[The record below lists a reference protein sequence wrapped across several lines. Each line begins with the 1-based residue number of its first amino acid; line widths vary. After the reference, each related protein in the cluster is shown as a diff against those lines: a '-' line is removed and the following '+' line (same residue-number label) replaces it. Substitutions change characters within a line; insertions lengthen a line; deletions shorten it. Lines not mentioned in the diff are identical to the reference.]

1 MDRFELED
9 LGGRIQDMVEKA
21 INSQDYKRLNKSV
34 GDVVNKTLE
43 QIRQS
48 GCKTRPS
55 QSRSGRQ
62 DIAVQKQP
70 PNLYAYLTGEKVKR
84 VLQTVFGGILAGSMG
99 IGLLVV
105 LALEVFLNNS
115 AISLLGPVVF
125 LAIAFAAGC
134 ILLWKGSKGLGIL
147 ARFKRY
153 TKKLGKNTY
162 CDLQEL
168 SREVGKPIKF
178 VKKDIKRM
186 IDKGWF
192 LEGHVDKQETCLITS
207 NETYKQYEQAQIQLE
222 QRQRAAKL
230 QEEEKKES
238 MDGLSQEVKEVLEKG
253 NLYLEKIRMSN
264 EAIPGEAVSAKISK
278 METIVGQILERAEEH
293 PEIIP
298 DLKKLMDYYLPMT
311 VKLLDAYEEMD
322 SQPVQGRN
330 ISSSKKEIEDT
341 IDTLNDAFAILL
353 DSIFKDAAWDVSS
366 DISVLHTM
374 LAQEG
379 LTKRDF
385 TL

>member
-9 LGGRIQDMVEKA
+9 LGGRIQDMIEKA
-21 INSQDYKRLNKSV
+21 VNSQDYKRLNKSV
-34 GDVVNKTLE
+34 GDAVNKTLE
-43 QIRQS
+43 QIRQG
-48 GCKTRPS
+48 GCKAGHTQADRH
-55 QSRSGRQ
+55 Q
-62 DIAVQKQP
+62 DIKVQKQQ

-99 IGLLVV
+99 LGLLVV
-105 LALEVFLNNS
+105 LVLEVFLKIS
-115 AISLLGPVVF
+115 VVSLLGPVIF

-134 ILLWKGSKGLGIL
+134 ILLWKGSTGLGIL

-153 TKKLGKNTY
+153 TKKIGKNTY

-186 IDKGWF
+186 INKGWF

-207 NETYKQYEQAQIQLE
+207 NETYKQYEQAQSQLE
-222 QRQRAAKL
+222 QRQKAAKL
-230 QEEEKKES
+230 YEEEKKES
-238 MDGLSQEVKEVLEKG
+238 TERLSQEVREVLERG
-253 NLYLEKIRMSN
+253 NIYLEKIRMSN
-264 EAIPGEAVSAKISK
+264 EAIPGEAISAKISK
-278 METIVGQILERAEEH
+278 METIVGQIFERAEEH

-311 VKLLDAYEEMD
+311 VKLLDAYEDMD
-322 SQPVQGRN
+322 SQPVQGKN

-341 IDTLNDAFAILL
+341 LDTLNDAFAVLL
-353 DSIFKDAAWDVSS
+353 DSVFKEAAWDVSS
-366 DISVLHTM
+366 DISVLHAM